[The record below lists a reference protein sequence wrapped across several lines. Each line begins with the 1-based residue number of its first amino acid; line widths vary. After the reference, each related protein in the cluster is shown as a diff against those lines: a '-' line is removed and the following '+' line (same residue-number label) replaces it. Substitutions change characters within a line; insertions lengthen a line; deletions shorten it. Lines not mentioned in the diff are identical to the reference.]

1 VLVEQSL
8 AYIKGVQETLD
19 HLPFDVINEVI
30 KILYEARLKRRLVI
44 IMGNGGS
51 ASTASHFVCDLSK
64 NVKKERLPDFKVI
77 GLTDNMA
84 IFSAYAND
92 EGYENVFARQLTN
105 FVQPEDIVIAI
116 SGSGNSMNVIKA
128 VELANSMHAI
138 TIGMTGY
145 NGGKLGKLV
154 KYHINVPGDCMEQA
168 EDIHLIIEHLIC
180 TNLKKMV

>member
-1 VLVEQSL
+1 MEQSL
-8 AYIKGVQETLD
+8 AYIKGIQETLN
-19 HLPFDVINEVI
+19 HLSLDVIDEVV
-30 KILYEARLKRRLVI
+30 KILHEARLKRRLII

-64 NVKKERLPDFKVI
+64 NVKNERFPDFKVI

-92 EGYENVFARQLTN
+92 EGYENVFARQLIN

-116 SGSGNSMNVIKA
+116 SGSGNSMNVVKA
-128 VELANSMHAI
+128 IELANSLHAI

-145 NGGKLGKLV
+145 NGGKLGKLA

-168 EDIHLIIEHLIC
+168 EDIHLIIEHIMC
-180 TNLKKMV
+180 TNLKKIA